1 MPSKKKKYNA
11 RFPAGRIKKIMQTD
25 EEVGK
30 VAQAVPVII
39 YILFKWSML
48 FFNCFV
54 LTLEL
59 FVESLLTKTLKITNA
74 RNAKT
79 LSPSHMK
86 QCIISESRF
95 DFLRDLVKNIPDM
108 GINED
113 LSGSEAGYG
122 NEGTSPASTSTS
134 SSSVSYSNGG
144 AASASAHIGS
154 HHHLPYEVHPV
165 SLQRSESYS
174 PASAS
179 ISLLPHH
186 HSQPSHGKRGLSQG
200 GSLNFYKEIPLEG
213 TESPPPPK
221 LNRLNS
227 APAGGAPTTPL
238 PFKIDILPN
247 LPAGSAGTI
256 TNLSNPVAKPGPTH
270 QPSSG
275 AITPQ
280 ITYNFERLAA
290 AAPMAPSTSLEPVIK
305 LDYSNLRLPATS
317 ASPRGSR
324 STAPAVQ
331 SSLQP
336 TIKIDLSSLA
346 TGSTAL
352 SGADGGGT
360 PKKHIEAGAGGGGG
374 GGKQFASPTTSTATM
389 AANPVAAAAVAA
401 AIQSPVASAATAP
414 PLFSALSST
423 IPGMDEDYDDI

>member
-39 YILFKWSML
+39 YILFK
-48 FFNCFV
+48 CAPR
-54 LTLEL
+54 TLEL

-108 GINED
+108 GINEE

-134 SSSVSYSNGG
+134 SSSMSYSNGVAAAAA
-144 AASASAHIGS
+144 AASAAIGS
-154 HHHLPYEVHPV
+154 HNPYEAHPA

-174 PASAS
+174 PATAS
-179 ISLLPHH
+179 YSLVPH
-186 HSQPSHGKRGLSQG
+186 HSQSHGKRGLSQG
-200 GSLNFYKEIPLEG
+200 GSLNFYKEIPLEETG
-213 TESPPPPK
+213 SPPPPK

-227 APAGGAPTTPL
+227 APAGGAPTAL

-247 LPAGSAGTI
+247 LPTAASVTAPAVP
-256 TNLSNPVAKPGPTH
+256 SPVAKSTT
-270 QPSSG
+270 QTSG

-290 AAPMAPSTSLEPVIK
+290 APSAMVPSSVSSLEPVIK
-305 LDYSNLRLPATS
+305 LDYSNLRLPATT
-317 ASPRGSR
+317 ASPHGSSR
-324 STAPAVQ
+324 RSSTA
-331 SSLQP
+331 QP

-346 TGSTAL
+346 SGPPTG
-352 SGADGGGT
+352 DGGT
-360 PKKHIEAGAGGGGG
+360 PKKHTEAGGGMS
-374 GGKQFASPTTSTATM
+374 KQYASPTTSGS
-389 AANPVAAAAVAA
+389 AV
-401 AIQSPVASAATAP
+401 ISPIVVQSPVTAAP
-414 PLFSALSST
+414 PLYAALSST

>member
-39 YILFKWSML
+39 SR
-48 FFNCFV
+48 
-54 LTLEL
+54 TLEL

-79 LSPSHMK
+79 LSTSHMK

-108 GINED
+108 GINEE

-134 SSSVSYSNGG
+134 SSSMSYSNGAAAAAAA
-144 AASASAHIGS
+144 AASTTIGS
-154 HHHLPYEVHPV
+154 HLPYEMHPV

-174 PASAS
+174 PATVSF
-179 ISLLPHH
+179 SLLPHH
-186 HSQPSHGKRGLSQG
+186 SQSHGKRGLSQG
-200 GSLNFYKEIPLEG
+200 GSLNFYKEIPLEETG
-213 TESPPPPK
+213 SPPPPK

-227 APAGGAPTTPL
+227 APAGGAPTAL

-247 LPAGSAGTI
+247 LPTVAGMVTSPAV
-256 TNLSNPVAKPGPTH
+256 SSPTVKSTT
-270 QPSSG
+270 QTSG

-290 AAPMAPSTSLEPVIK
+290 APSTMVPSTVASLEPVIK

-317 ASPRGSR
+317 ASPHGSSRR
-324 STAPAVQ
+324 SATT
-331 SSLQP
+331 QP

-346 TGSTAL
+346 TGGPPT
-352 SGADGGGT
+352 GDGGT
-360 PKKHIEAGAGGGGG
+360 PKKLTEAGGGMS
-374 GGKQFASPTTSTATM
+374 KHYASPTTSS
-389 AANPVAAAAVAA
+389 AAISPIAVQSPVAAA
-401 AIQSPVASAATAP
+401 P
-414 PLFSALSST
+414 PLFATLSST

>member
-39 YILFKWSML
+39 YILFKFNLIW
-48 FFNCFV
+48 FFEV
-54 LTLEL
+54 PRTLEL

-95 DFLRDLVKNIPDM
+95 DFLRDLVKNIPDI

-144 AASASAHIGS
+144 AAAAIASASFVGGHH
-154 HHHLPYEVHPV
+154 HHHLAYDAHLPV
-165 SLQRSESYS
+165 TLQRSESYS
-174 PASAS
+174 PATAS
-179 ISLLPHH
+179 IALHPQH
-186 HSQPSHGKRGLSQG
+186 HSSQTSHGKRGLSQG

-227 APAGGAPTTPL
+227 APAGGAPTTL

-247 LPAGSAGTI
+247 LPVGTTGNTTATI
-256 TNLSNPVAKPGPTH
+256 SSPAVKLGNH

-275 AITPQ
+275 AITPH
-280 ITYNFERLAA
+280 ITYNFERLGA
-290 AAPMAPSTSLEPVIK
+290 AAPTTTPSTSLEPVIK

-317 ASPRGSR
+317 TSPHGSSTSR
-324 STAPAVQ
+324 STTVPAVQ
-331 SSLQP
+331 SLQP

-346 TGSTAL
+346 TSNTSLTG
-352 SGADGGGT
+352 GDGGT
-360 PKKHIEAGAGGGGG
+360 PKKHMEMGGSS
-374 GGKQFASPTTSTATM
+374 KPTTSTATTT
-389 AANPVAAAAVAA
+389 NPATVV
-401 AIQSPVASAATAP
+401 QSPVAPVAP
-414 PLFSALSST
+414 PLFAPLSSA

>member
-39 YILFKWSML
+39 SR
-48 FFNCFV
+48 
-54 LTLEL
+54 TLEL

-108 GINED
+108 GINEE

-134 SSSVSYSNGG
+134 SSSMSYSNGG
-144 AASASAHIGS
+144 AAATAAAAAASAAIGG
-154 HHHLPYEVHPV
+154 HHPYELHPA

-174 PASAS
+174 PATAS
-179 ISLLPHH
+179 FSLLPHH
-186 HSQPSHGKRGLSQG
+186 SQSHGKRGLSQG
-200 GSLNFYKEIPLEG
+200 GSLNFYKEIPLEETG
-213 TESPPPPK
+213 SPPPPK

-227 APAGGAPTTPL
+227 APAGGAPTAL

-247 LPAGSAGTI
+247 LPTAASAVT
-256 TNLSNPVAKPGPTH
+256 APTV
-270 QPSSG
+270 PSSTGKSTTQTSG

-280 ITYNFERLAA
+280 ISYNFERLAA
-290 AAPMAPSTSLEPVIK
+290 APSTVVPPSVSSLEPVIK
-305 LDYSNLRLPATS
+305 LDYSNLRLPATT
-317 ASPRGSR
+317 ASPHGSSRR
-324 STAPAVQ
+324 STTA
-331 SSLQP
+331 QP

-346 TGSTAL
+346 TNPA
-352 SGADGGGT
+352 SGDGGT
-360 PKKHIEAGAGGGGG
+360 PKKHSEAGGGGG
-374 GGKQFASPTTSTATM
+374 GMSKHYASPTTSS
-389 AANPVAAAAVAA
+389 A
-401 AIQSPVASAATAP
+401 AISPIVVQSPVAAAP

>member
-39 YILFKWSML
+39 SR
-48 FFNCFV
+48 
-54 LTLEL
+54 TLEL

-108 GINED
+108 GINEE

-134 SSSVSYSNGG
+134 SSSASYSNGG
-144 AASASAHIGS
+144 AAAATASASASLIAGH
-154 HHHLPYEVHPV
+154 HHHLPYEMVHPT
-165 SLQRSESYS
+165 SLQRSESYT
-174 PASAS
+174 PATAS
-179 ISLLPHH
+179 ISLLPQHH
-186 HSQPSHGKRGLSQG
+186 HHNSQPSHGKRGLSQG

-227 APAGGAPTTPL
+227 APAGGAPITPL

-247 LPAGSAGTI
+247 LPAGNATTVS
-256 TNLSNPVAKPGPTH
+256 SPVSKPVSTH

-290 AAPMAPSTSLEPVIK
+290 AAPSAPSLEPVIK

-317 ASPRGSR
+317 ASPHGSR
-324 STAPAVQ
+324 STGPVPVPSSSSS

-346 TGSTAL
+346 TGGTTAL
-352 SGADGGGT
+352 SSADGGGGGSRT
-360 PKKHIEAGAGGGGG
+360 PKKLTETGAGGAGGS
-374 GGKQFASPTTSTATM
+374 KQYASPTTSTATL
-389 AANPVAAAAVAA
+389 AANSAAV
-401 AIQSPVASAATAP
+401 QSPVASALTAP